1 MDLTPSPR
9 KHRLVS
15 NPQSSDS
22 GPPSSTKS
30 NSGAAPGSNRKGFNI
45 NLAVSPI
52 SISSPPVSHKHTLT
66 RSHSHSLKHRRG
78 SSASTNNPLP
88 QLLEDTDGP
97 QLPIWPQPANE
108 AQGLRYNLE
117 LPSDEHLAS
126 LDIDDQLK
134 FLALKE
140 MGIVELKDKIGQLNL
155 ILHKGEKDLHRLR
168 ELVQRSLY
176 KEMSAGYTG
185 SSKHVRQSSNPR
197 DEAIAST
204 KNRTRRRTLSSS
216 SSPSKHLPVP
226 EHPEPDSKSRLWSN
240 LSKPL
245 GFIQQFDS
253 MLQNEFER
261 SLIPQSLNPQP
272 RTSEES
278 YQSPLR
284 SRSKNNDVDL
294 PAEWTSLRSLLP
306 QRASRNPEEM
316 FQAVSSSIWSFVND
330 VRENMLPP
338 REEEEQPKDKDLYNL
353 DNGSTVSVENLNNS
367 DYDVETTMETL
378 PRRRLRQNSNAIDK

>member
-15 NPQSSDS
+15 HSQSSDS

-30 NSGAAPGSNRKGFNI
+30 NSGVPAGSNRKGFNI
-45 NLAVSPI
+45 NIAVSPI
-52 SISSPPVSHKHTLT
+52 SVSSPPVSHKHTLT

-88 QLLEDTDGP
+88 QLLEDADGP
-97 QLPIWPQPANE
+97 QLPEWPQPANE
-108 AQGLRYNLE
+108 SQGLRYNLE

-140 MGIVELKDKIGQLNL
+140 MGIVELKDKISQLNL
-155 ILHKGEKDLHRLR
+155 ILHKGEKDLQRLR

-216 SSPSKHLPVP
+216 SSPSKYLPVP
-226 EHPEPDSKSRLWSN
+226 EQSEPDSKSRLWSN

-261 SLIPQSLNPQP
+261 SLIPQVLNSANPQP

-294 PAEWTSLRSLLP
+294 PTEWTSLRSLLP

-338 REEEEQPKDKDLYNL
+338 REEEEKDKELYNL
-353 DNGSTVSVENLNNS
+353 DNGSTVSVENMNNS
-367 DYDVETTMETL
+367 DYDETTTETL